1 MCLHHQRTIHRNP
14 INTPVIS
21 FVSALVSNKLRFK
34 ILIWSSCCEG
44 GQWPRQQPSWRYLPL
59 MCDKNVKFKH
69 SERGEL
75 IRKLRHLKWNCGID
89 IYDKANLLS
98 SVLTEGDFYEEARK
112 WGCQL
117 NPTSITKTSLEKP
130 FFVRNIIH
138 FKLKRAL
145 TTPKTSLSDALT
157 RFH

>member
-1 MCLHHQRTIHRNP
+1 M
-14 INTPVIS
+14 
-21 FVSALVSNKLRFK
+21 SNKLGLK
-34 ILIWSSCCEG
+34 ILIWNSCCEG
-44 GQWPRQQPSWRYLPL
+44 GQWSRQQPSWRYL
-59 MCDKNVKFKH
+59 MCDKNVKFKR
-69 SERGEL
+69 SERREL

-130 FFVRNIIH
+130 FIVRKIIH

-145 TTPKTSLSDALT
+145 NTPKTCGTISFRGFDKISSIRSTQLNWSEQT
-157 RFH
+157 TSTQNPI